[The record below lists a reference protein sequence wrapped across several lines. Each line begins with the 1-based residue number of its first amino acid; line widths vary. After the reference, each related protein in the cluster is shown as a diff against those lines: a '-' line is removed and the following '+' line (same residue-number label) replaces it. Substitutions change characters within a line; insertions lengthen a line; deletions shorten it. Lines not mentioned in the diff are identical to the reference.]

1 VSELDLRETLAFAE
15 STAREA
21 GEITLRHYGGQVDFE
36 RKDDQTPVTVADRET
51 EAHIR
56 AAIKAR
62 FPEHGIIGE
71 EHGTEN
77 LDAEYQWILD
87 PIDGTKSFIRGVPFY
102 GVLIALECNRES
114 RIGVIHLPALAQTFG
129 AAVGCG
135 AQMNGE
141 PIHVAEAATRAET
154 LVCTTSHG
162 YLWNAR
168 PEFCAELFRQFPLHR
183 GWGDCYGYTLVAS
196 GRAQAMLDPEMSI
209 WDTAALKPII
219 EEAGG
224 VFTDLD
230 GNRTAHGGNCLSATP
245 AVHAEILQL
254 LKDFPPASE

>member
-1 VSELDLRETLAFAE
+1 VPELDLKETLAFAE
-15 STAREA
+15 SVAREA
-21 GEITLRHYGGQVDFE
+21 GEITLRYYGSRVDFE
-36 RKDDQTPVTVADRET
+36 RKSDLTPVTAADREA

-62 FPEHGIIGE
+62 FPDHGILGE
-71 EHGTEN
+71 EHGAEN
-77 LDAEYQWILD
+77 PGAEYRWILD

-102 GVLIALECNRES
+102 GVLIALERNNES
-114 RIGVIHLPALAQTFG
+114 RVGVIHLPALEQTIG

-135 AQMNGE
+135 ARMNGE
-141 PIHVAEAATRAET
+141 PIHVADAASRGET
-154 LVCTTSHG
+154 LVCTTSHAF
-162 YLWNAR
+162 LWTAR
-168 PEFCAELFRQFPLHR
+168 PGFCGELFNRFPLQR
-183 GWGDCYGYTLVAS
+183 GWGDCYGYALVAT

-209 WDTAALKPII
+209 WDMAALKPII

-230 GNRTAHGGNCLSATP
+230 GNRTAHGGHCLSATP